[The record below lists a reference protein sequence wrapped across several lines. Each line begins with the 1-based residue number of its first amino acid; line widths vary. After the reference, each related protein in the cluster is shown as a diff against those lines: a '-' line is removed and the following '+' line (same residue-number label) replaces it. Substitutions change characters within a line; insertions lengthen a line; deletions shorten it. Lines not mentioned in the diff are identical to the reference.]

1 MSISRRII
9 PVALALAATLGFAT
23 GLRADPIADFY
34 KGNTIHLLIGFGE
47 GGGYDVYGRLVAE
60 FLGRHIPGNPTVV
73 PQNLPGAGSF
83 KAVENL
89 YGAVPKNGTYLGA
102 VAQTLPMDAL
112 IEHPDIDVT
121 KLPYIGRVTSSID
134 IGVAL
139 PSSGIKSIDDLRQ
152 REVTAGSSGG
162 GSTSVLYPLA
172 LNAYA
177 GTKIKLVK
185 GYSGSN
191 EVELAQQRGE
201 VVINPAAGLPGVV
214 TSHPDWLKGAMVIL
228 YQNALERSP
237 IVPQVPTLPELAQ
250 TDEGRAAMRAI
261 AGTAEIGRA
270 VLTTPGVPP
279 ERLAAL
285 RKAFQDMLKDPDF
298 IATAKQRNMMLDPA
312 SADQMDAITKETMA
326 LPKPI
331 VESLTKL
338 LKE

>member
-9 PVALALAATLGFAT
+9 PVALALAATLGFAS

-139 PSSGIKSIDDLRQ
+139 PSSGIKSIGDLRQ

-177 GTKIKLVK
+177 GAKFKLVRGYK
-185 GYSGSN
+185 GTAEIGMAL
-191 EVELAQQRGE
+191 ERGE
-201 VVINPAAGLPGVV
+201 VDVNPAVGIPGIL
-214 TSHPDWLKGAMVIL
+214 TTHPEWLQGKAVIL
-228 YQNALERSP
+228 YQNALTRFQQLP
-237 IVPQVPTLPELAQ
+237 DVPTLPELAL
-250 TDEGRAAMRAI
+250 TDEGRAVMRAI
-261 AGTAEIGRA
+261 AGTAEIGRSF
-270 VLTTPGVPP
+270 LTTPNVPP
-279 ERLAAL
+279 ERVAAL
-285 RKAFQDMLKDPDF
+285 RKAFQEMLKDPDF
-298 IATAKQRNMMLDPA
+298 LAACQKRNLMLDPGTGEA
-312 SADQMDAITKETMA
+312 MDAITKDTTH

-331 VESLTKL
+331 VESLRALMKG
-338 LKE
+338 